1 MIRLVLNKQSVIDLS
16 SVEELRVLARKYKGN
31 LPYKVVLETDNEQE
45 IRKLER
51 LKIPYTLEWE
61 GAWE

>member
-1 MIRLVLNKQSVIDLS
+1 MDRKPVIDLS

-31 LPYKVVLETDNEQE
+31 LPYKVVLETDNERE
-45 IRKLER
+45 IRRLER
-51 LKIPYTLEWE
+51 LRIPYTLEWE